1 MYLGLLVSAS
11 PYSCLLGSQL
21 CCDDKTAT
29 DNFRALRGKQLVCA
43 ARKKCEFIAHLWA
56 NFWEVP
62 RARAGTSWLE
72 MSLARLAHEHGQNTS
87 WDVPWTHTVTFWWG
101 TSPARALGRVHVKG
115 RNPKLHVAVW
125 KQVIWLHQTIL
136 SKGKLEVLAP
146 FLWTL
151 IVLIEDDSKEE
162 PFSQGITL
170 SCFPE
175 DNFTSL
181 KQKAMEA
188 SHPLQNSI
196 YRIHIKPIHL
206 NEINLSSLSL

>member
-1 MYLGLLVSAS
+1 MSQ
-11 PYSCLLGSQL
+11 LLGSTKGA
-21 CCDDKTAT
+21 CWD
-29 DNFRALRGKQLVCA
+29 FLVG
-43 ARKKCEFIAHLWA
+43 
-56 NFWEVP
+56 NVP
-62 RARAGTSWLE
+62 CKAC
-72 MSLARLAHEHGQNTS
+72 
-87 WDVPWTHTVTFWWG
+87 PWTWSKHL
-101 TSPARALGRVHVKG
+101 LGCTMDTHRDLLVGNIPCKGSGKG
-115 RNPKLHVAVW
+115 RNPKLHMAVW

-175 DNFTSL
+175 DNFISL